1 MNRSNADLILKAL
14 ALGATVGAGCAIG
27 RWAYLVAT
35 DTPERYFHEA
45 IAVELV
51 WVAPFGIV
59 PAVIFA
65 SVFLIQER
73 TYAIRTLQ
81 RIARRRNL
89 PASTMASFTEVLDVL
104 REEER

>member
-14 ALGATVGAGCAIG
+14 VIGAMSGAGCAIG
-27 RWAYLVAT
+27 RWAYLIAT
-35 DTPERYFHEA
+35 DTPSQYFHEA

-59 PAVIFA
+59 PAVILA
-65 SVFLIQER
+65 AVFLTHER
-73 TYAIRTLQ
+73 SYAVRTLQ

-89 PASTMASFTEVLDVL
+89 PASTVASFTEVLDVL
-104 REEER
+104 REEG